1 MTSQHLEEP
10 SSPGRSSFL
19 LLLIFLAASLAVGFP
34 GSSRAEDN
42 GNVYGFMRSEWQR
55 SSQPSRA
62 ASAPSFARR
71 MPSVSSARFAS
82 FRPAKRHYA
91 KATRSRATTVASR
104 VAHRRFAKA
113 ISHKATSSRR
123 YASASTVFAFKPR
136 WANVS
141 FERPASFD
149 RPRRHKTYASLS
161 QPFRESSQPFH
172 ESFNDM
178 GVVQAK
184 VRGDVTY
191 CVRLCDGFFLPMT
204 YSNSTSTEKAAQA
217 CAETWPQA
225 ETAVYKSRDIAAG
238 IEAAVTPKTREPYT
252 ALPTAYAYRNE
263 GGGASN
269 MCTAAQLAEKPR
281 QIWDDPTLRKGDIFV
296 SDAGAVVFSGRRGPP
311 YAENDF
317 APVSKAQSK
326 ANRDVR
332 LLVEAT
338 RPKGGAQV
346 APAKA
351 PSAIK
356 ASGSEARKPLEP

>member
-10 SSPGRSSFL
+10 SSSGRKPFL
-19 LLLIFLAASLAVGFP
+19 LLLIFLAASLALGFP

-55 SSQPSRA
+55 GSQPGRAVA
-62 ASAPSFARR
+62 ASSFARR
-71 MPSVSSARFAS
+71 APAVSSSRFAS
-82 FRPAKRHYA
+82 RHFASRHVRRHYA
-91 KATRSRATTVASR
+91 KVTRSRIVVASR
-104 VAHRRFAKA
+104 GANRRVAKV
-113 ISHKATSSRR
+113 ISQRR
-123 YASASTVFAFKPR
+123 YASAPTVFAFKPR

-141 FERPASFD
+141 FD
-149 RPRRHKTYASLS
+149 RPRRHKTYASLG
-161 QPFRESSQPFH
+161 QPFRESFD
-172 ESFNDM
+172 EM

-184 VRGDVTY
+184 VKGDVTY

-204 YSNSTSTEKAAQA
+204 YSNSTSTEKATQA

-225 ETAVYKSRDIAAG
+225 ETAVYKSRDMAAG
-238 IEAAVTPKTREPYT
+238 IEAALTPKTREPYT

-263 GGGASN
+263 GGGAAN
-269 MCTAAQLAEKPR
+269 MCTTAQLAEKPR

-317 APVSKAQSK
+317 SPVSKAYSK

-338 RPKGGAQV
+338 RPKGGAQ
-346 APAKA
+346 AASAKAKA
-351 PSAIK
+351 PSAVR
-356 ASGSEARKPLEP
+356 ASGSDARKPPEP